1 VVLAFRF
8 LTSDEVGFM
17 EWSFRKGRLSETYR
31 RLIGDVFTLSE
42 PFRLRD
48 FVGPKKFD
56 ITPVL
61 RLKSLIDEIDLKCAN
76 YACFDDPF
84 ATIALIHNFRDLRAP
99 IRSLLTDNPPITSSE
114 KKKCQKW
121 VSSSTCH
128 FIVQGPIFC
137 DIWFFD
143 PKMTLKPQK
152 NHNKA
157 HKKTYENGR

>member
-1 VVLAFRF
+1 
-8 LTSDEVGFM
+8 M

-48 FVGPKKFD
+48 FVGPKKID

-114 KKKCQKW
+114 KKSAKNGFLVLRVILLYKGQYFATYGFLTQK
-121 VSSSTCH
+121 
-128 FIVQGPIFC
+128 
-137 DIWFFD
+137 
-143 PKMTLKPQK
+143 
-152 NHNKA
+152 
-157 HKKTYENGR
+157 